1 MKDYITNYTCEVL
14 CEAATIASFHGRVP
28 GYYGNILVPVTMGV
42 GLGSVALAAGI
53 TVAKVLKCF
62 PRNSD
67 TQAPRQEPRVWK
79 QWISFAGKAASV
91 LAIASF
97 TAGLLDNL
105 GLLPPGT
112 KPSTQFAI
120 DDITY
125 AISNC
130 FWNCSSFVNQTN
142 STTF

>member
-1 MKDYITNYTCEVL
+1 MKYYITNYTCEVL
-14 CEAATIASFHGRVP
+14 CEAAVIASYHGRDP

-42 GLGSVALAAGI
+42 GLGSLALVTGI
-53 TVAKVLKCF
+53 TVAKALKCF

-91 LAIASF
+91 IAIASF
-97 TAGLLDNL
+97 AAGLLDNL

-112 KPSTQFAI
+112 KPSTQFRAEKLTDAI
-120 DDITY
+120 G
-125 AISNC
+125 NC
-130 FWNCSSFVNQTN
+130 FWNCTSSNQTN
-142 STTF
+142 YTTF